1 MPGSPGSTADA
12 DPDPGSGSGESR
24 TSAEDVVEERRGKLH
39 PAVARTREAVRI
51 ALADLP
57 RGTTVL
63 VACSGGADSL
73 ALAAATAFEA
83 PKLGLRAGAVV
94 VDHGLQADSA
104 RVAETA
110 AEQCRSLGLDPVRV
124 RAVEVGVEGG
134 PEAAARTARYDALR
148 EIADEVQADVVLL
161 GHTRDDQAET
171 VLLGLA
177 RGSGARSLAGMAPVA
192 GLLRRPLLEVP
203 RATTAAA
210 CIASG
215 LRPWHDPHNDDPQYT
230 RVRVRHEV
238 LPVLEEALGPGVVEA
253 LARTAGL
260 LRADADALDAL
271 AADLAETAVRRAEDQ
286 VVCDIGMLEVEPPA
300 LRTRVLRQA
309 ALEAGCR
316 ANDLTAGHV
325 AAVDTLI
332 TGWRGQRWIDLPQGV
347 RAIRRGGF
355 IVLATGVTG

>member
-1 MPGSPGSTADA
+1 MTAV
-12 DPDPGSGSGESR
+12 E
-24 TSAEDVVEERRGKLH
+24 AEVEERRGRLH
-39 PAVARTREAVRI
+39 PAVARVREAVRT
-51 ALADLP
+51 ALAELP
-57 RGTTVL
+57 RETTVL

-83 PKLGLRAGAVV
+83 PKLGLRAGAVI

-104 RVAETA
+104 HTAEIA
-110 AEQCRSLGLDPVRV
+110 ADQCRSLGLDPVQV
-124 RAVEVGVEGG
+124 RAVEVGTEGG
-134 PEAAARTARYDALR
+134 PEGAARTARYDALR
-148 EIADEVQADVVLL
+148 DAADEFGADVVLL
-161 GHTRDDQAET
+161 AHTRDDQAET

-177 RGSGARSLAGMAPVA
+177 RGSGARSLAGMAPMA

-203 RATTAAA
+203 RSATAAA

-215 LRPWHDPHNDDPQYT
+215 LRPWHDPHNDDPTYR

-238 LPVLEEALGPGVVEA
+238 LPILEEALGPGVTEA

-271 AADLAETAVRRAEDQ
+271 AADLAETSVRRTGDE
-286 VVCDIGMLEVEPPA
+286 VLCDVGMLEAEPAA

-316 ANDLTAGHV
+316 STDLTAGHV
-325 AAVDTLI
+325 AAVDELVTD
-332 TGWRGQRWIDLPQGV
+332 WRGQRWIDLPQGV
-347 RAIRRGGF
+347 RALRRAGF
-355 IVLATGVTG
+355 IVLR

>member
-1 MPGSPGSTADA
+1 MPGSADSTA
-12 DPDPGSGSGESR
+12 ES
-24 TSAEDVVEERRGKLH
+24 AVEGRRGKLH
-39 PAVARTREAVRI
+39 PAVARVREAVRVG
-51 ALADLP
+51 LADLP

-83 PKLGLRAGAVV
+83 PKLGLRAGAVI

-104 RVAETA
+104 HVAETA
-110 AEQCRSLGLDPVRV
+110 AEQCRSLGLEPVEV
-124 RAVEVGVEGG
+124 RAVEVGTNGG
-134 PEAAARTARYDALR
+134 PEGAARTARYDALR
-148 EIADEVQADVVLL
+148 DAADEFGADVVLL
-161 GHTRDDQAET
+161 AHTRDDQAET

-203 RATTAAA
+203 RAATAAA

-215 LRPWHDPHNDDPQYT
+215 LRPWHDPHNDDPQYK

-238 LPVLEEALGPGVVEA
+238 LPVIEEALGPGVTEA

-271 AADLAETAVRRAEDQ
+271 AADLAETAVRHAEDE
-286 VVCDIGMLEVEPPA
+286 VVCDIAILAAEPQA
-300 LRTRVLRQA
+300 IRTRAMRQA
-309 ALEAGCR
+309 ALEAGCQ
-316 ANDLTAGHV
+316 ATNLTAGHI
-325 AAVDTLI
+325 AAVDALI
-332 TGWRGQRWIDLPQGV
+332 TDWRGQRWIDLPQGIRAV
-347 RAIRRGGF
+347 RRAGF
-355 IVLATGVTG
+355 IVLAPGVTP